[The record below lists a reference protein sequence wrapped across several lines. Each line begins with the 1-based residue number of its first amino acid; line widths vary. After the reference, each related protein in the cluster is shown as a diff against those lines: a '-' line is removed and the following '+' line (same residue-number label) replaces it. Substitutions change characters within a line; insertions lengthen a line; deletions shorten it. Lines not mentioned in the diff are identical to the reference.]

1 MATRT
6 SHSSTLIST
15 RLTVRGC
22 WGGDADGYQ
31 RPDWLLNHTK
41 KGKVFSSLSSPPLR
55 QTRKDPA
62 GLTVLGLAGV
72 GGGDEIRF
80 GWAVLDLKC
89 KCEER

>member
-1 MATRT
+1 MATRI

-15 RLTVRGC
+15 RLSVRGC

-41 KGKVFSSLSSPPLR
+41 KGKVFSSHLPPLH
-55 QTRKDPA
+55 QTRKAPA
-62 GLTVLGLAGV
+62 CLTGLGLAGV

-80 GWAVLDLKC
+80 GWS
-89 KCEER
+89 